1 VDEPASD
8 SAETN
13 ELLRQARCG
22 SQQAFDRRFRRDQLD
37 LHEFVARRLDPRLRA
52 RVDPSDVV
60 QETQLEVLQ
69 RLADFLQRQPMP
81 FRLWLHKTAYERL
94 LRLHRQHVGAA
105 RRAVGREVPLPDRSS
120 LLLAQRL
127 LAPGSSPSGQC
138 DRRERVRRVRQ
149 VVAQLPEA
157 DREVLVM
164 RALDGLSYQ
173 EVACL
178 LEIDP
183 TTARKRHGRAL
194 LRLHQLLAA
203 AGLKESHR

>member
-1 VDEPASD
+1 VNEPASD

-13 ELLRQARCG
+13 ELLRQAGCG
-22 SQQAFDRRFRRDQLD
+22 SRQAFDRLIGRYQLD

-52 RVDPSDVV
+52 RIDPSDVV

-94 LRLHRQHVGAA
+94 LMLHRQHVGAA

-120 LLLAQRL
+120 LLLAQQL

-164 RALDGLSYQ
+164 RDLDGLSYE

-183 TTARKRHGRAL
+183 AAARKRHGRAL

>member
-1 VDEPASD
+1 VDEPAND
-8 SAETN
+8 STETN
-13 ELLRQARCG
+13 ELLRQAAGG
-22 SQQAFDRRFRRDQLD
+22 SRQAFDRLFGRHQLD
-37 LHEFVARRLDPRLRA
+37 LHEFIARRLDPRVRA
-52 RVDPSDVV
+52 RIDPSDVV
-60 QETQLEVLQ
+60 QETQLEVLR

-94 LRLHRQHVGAA
+94 LMLHRQHIGAA
-105 RRAVGREVPLPDRSS
+105 RRAVGRELPLPDRSS
-120 LLLAQRL
+120 VLLAQQL

-164 RALDGLSYQ
+164 RDLDGLSYQ
-173 EVACL
+173 EVGCL

-183 TTARKRHGRAL
+183 AAARKRHGRAL

>member
-1 VDEPASD
+1 MDEPAND
-8 SAETN
+8 STETN
-13 ELLRQARCG
+13 ELLRQAAGG
-22 SQQAFDRRFRRDQLD
+22 SRQAFDRLFGRHQLD
-37 LHEFVARRLDPRLRA
+37 LHEFIARRLDPRVRA
-52 RVDPSDVV
+52 RIDPSDVV

-94 LRLHRQHVGAA
+94 LVLHRQHVGAA

-120 LLLAQRL
+120 VLLAQQL
-127 LAPGSSPSGQC
+127 LAPGSSPSSQC
-138 DRRERVRRVRQ
+138 DRRERVRRVRR
-149 VVAQLPEA
+149 VVAQLPET
-157 DREVLVM
+157 DREILVM
-164 RALDGLSYQ
+164 RDLDGLSYE

-183 TTARKRHGRAL
+183 SAARKRHGRAL